1 MNPVFR
7 FCPRCGSGRLQ
18 FKAPQVYDC
27 PDCALHLYRNP
38 TVAVA
43 GIVLD
48 SEKRILL
55 IRRGRVPA
63 RGKLAL
69 PGGFV
74 DFGETAETALRREIQ
89 EELGL
94 ELAAIEFL
102 MSHPNQYP
110 YREVTYDVLDLF
122 FICETRTISTTLLTD
137 EVTSAHWLA
146 LEEIDLEELAFPS
159 MKAALNYLREKS
171 A

>member
-1 MNPVFR
+1 LR
-7 FCPRCGSGRLQ
+7 FQ
-18 FKAPQVYDC
+18 APQVYDC

-38 TVAVA
+38 AVAVA

-48 SEKRILL
+48 SEKKVLL
-55 IRRGRVPA
+55 IRRGRAPA
-63 RGKLAL
+63 LGKLAL

-74 DFGETAETALRREIQ
+74 DLMETAEAALRRELR

-94 ELAAIEFL
+94 ELASIRFL
-102 MSHPNQYP
+102 MSHPNQYS

-122 FICETRTISTTLLTD
+122 FVCETRAASTKLLTD
-137 EVTSAHWLA
+137 EVTSAHWLQ
-146 LEEIDLEELAFPS
+146 LEEFDLEELAFPS
-159 MKAALNYLREKS
+159 MTAALKFLKEQS